1 MQIRGTSNINTTS
14 PINLTAKPQAVE
26 RQSVA
31 AQIDTAD
38 QIEISNEAQMAAQ
51 LHETSGIRSERV
63 AEIRDQI
70 ATGQYETAEKL
81 EQAVERMLDEIA

>member
-1 MQIRGTSNINTTS
+1 MAGAPELRARLEEARPLLMDGATGTE
-14 PINLTAKPQAVE
+14 LE
-26 RQSVA
+26 RCGVRCELPLWSA
-31 AQIDTAD
+31 HALL
-38 QIEISNEAQMAAQ
+38 ECP
-51 LHETSGIRSERV
+51 ERV